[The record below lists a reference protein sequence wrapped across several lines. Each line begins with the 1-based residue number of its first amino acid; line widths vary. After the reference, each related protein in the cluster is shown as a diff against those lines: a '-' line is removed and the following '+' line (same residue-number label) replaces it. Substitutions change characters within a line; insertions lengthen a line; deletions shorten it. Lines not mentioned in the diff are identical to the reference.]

1 MLVDVCVVCRLLT
14 EIKITD
20 LDTAKQAIAKLHEMG
35 AKTVVLSSTDLGTGD
50 VLVTL
55 GSQGIHIYCQLY
67 VLPEFLFYFTG
78 LPTHYVL

>member
-1 MLVDVCVVCRLLT
+1 VCRLLT

-55 GSQGIHIYCQLY
+55 GSQGTSYLLSTLRAARVF
-67 VLPEFLFYFTG
+67 VLFHWIANSLRAVMKT
-78 LPTHYVL
+78 

>member
-1 MLVDVCVVCRLLT
+1 MCVVCRLLT

-55 GSQGIHIYCQLY
+55 GSQGTYIYCQLY
-67 VLPEFLFYFTG
+67 VLPNFVLFHWIANSIHAVMKT
-78 LPTHYVL
+78 